1 MPRYPFLSDEW
12 IVEARA
18 IREDLRRAQ
27 GPVVSPVRANL
38 VVIDVPFGSGTI
50 DAHLDTSTG
59 SVELETGH
67 LEAPDAT
74 ITLEY
79 PTARAM
85 FVEGDAQVL
94 MQAFMGGRIRIDGDL
109 AKLLALQTA
118 LPQSPALAEAAST
131 AEAAEHAARAASR
144 LRDITA

>member
-1 MPRYPFLSDEW
+1 
-12 IVEARA
+12 
-18 IREDLRRAQ
+18 
-27 GPVVSPVRANL
+27 VRANL
-38 VVIDVPFGSGTI
+38 VVLDVPFGSGTI
-50 DAHLDTSTG
+50 DAHLDTTSG

-85 FVEGDAQVL
+85 FVDGDAQVL

-109 AKLLALQTA
+109 AKLLALQAA
-118 LPQSPALAEAAST
+118 LPQSPALADATGT
-131 AEAAEHAARAASR
+131 AEAAEQAARAAGR